1 MRRRGRAT
9 RRRPRWAFTV
19 QRFPPCVARTHGEL
33 DERSTRRLFCG
44 VVNTRDRLVA
54 TAAQLY
60 GRYGYTGVGLK
71 QVASEAGVP
80 IGSLYHFFPGG
91 KEELAAEAL
100 RLSGHGY
107 RLLVEGVFESAP
119 DLVSGIRT
127 CFDSAAEV
135 LAATGYADAC
145 WIETVALEVA
155 STNEPLRLVSAEIFD
170 GWIDAA
176 TRLVE
181 SGGVADAGSARRLGI
196 AIITGLEGAFVLS
209 RALRSPEPLHAAGE
223 SLVAAAEAAL
233 QARPRVGKG
242 GQR

>member
-1 MRRRGRAT
+1 M
-9 RRRPRWAFTV
+9 
-19 QRFPPCVARTHGEL
+19 
-33 DERSTRRLFCG
+33 S
-44 VVNTRDRLVA
+44 TRDRLVA

-71 QVASEAGVP
+71 QVAAGAGVP

-107 RLLVEGVFESAP
+107 QLLVEGVFESAP
-119 DLVSGIRT
+119 DLISGIRS
-127 CFDSAAEV
+127 CFESAAEM
-135 LAATGYADAC
+135 LAASGYADAC

-170 GWIDAA
+170 RWIDAA

-181 SGGVADAGSARRLGI
+181 AAGVADVESARRLGI

-209 RALRSPEPLHAAGE
+209 RSLRSPEPLLATGA
-223 SLVAAAEAAL
+223 SLAAAAEAVL
-233 QARPRVGKG
+233 QARPRITNG
-242 GQR
+242 GGR